1 MSSMQQQEYHHIV
14 NNIRSAIGVL
24 ELDKSSQLYRDALS
38 ICNYLENPVFRIAVF
53 GPFNYGKSTLLN
65 ALLGKRTL
73 PIDLIPTTGAAITIK
88 YGEVPYTRIKLLDGR
103 EIGEWGTDILKQ
115 FAILDAQRQM
125 RSDVASVQVLCPHP
139 FLKTGV
145 ELLDLPGTNDREA
158 QDALVRDQLLTA
170 DLVIQIL
177 DARKLMTLG
186 ERENLRDWLIDRG
199 IKTVVFVVNFLNL
212 LDPEDQKQVYNR
224 LLFVAESFRSELP
237 SNISNL
243 YRVDALPALRAR
255 LKGDGAAVQT
265 TGLPMFESALQ
276 SIVAVQQEK
285 LEVRFPRVEA
295 IASQVKN
302 GLQVKAQAIATE
314 IEAVETKRTAKS
326 EIRKKAQK
334 LIQKGFSASISDFQS
349 WLYLPKLLNRYQS
362 EVALRLE
369 QGTFSTWE
377 RGVFK
382 DAITQYQQTIVKWV
396 HQACEFF
403 ECTQPADLYIS
414 FPDQPQVL
422 IPEQIQQ
429 PTNSKQSGD
438 VAPVALTSGLG
449 WLLGGPVGAAVVG
462 GATYLLNQI
471 NQITDSEQPEAPA
484 YDPEQLKQA
493 YTDAASDYLTRF
505 STQAFSTLRDY
516 EEAAGKS
523 INSQLTEE
531 PLKLTTQHHQL
542 QLLQA
547 LLDNLNQELESLRG
561 RLGV

>member
-1 MSSMQQQEYHHIV
+1 MEQQEVCQELSNYL
-14 NNIRSAIGVL
+14 RSAIGL
-24 ELDKSSQLYRDALS
+24 LDFEQNSPLRKDVIS
-38 ICNYLENPVFRIAVF
+38 ICDYLANPSFRIAVF

-65 ALLGKRTL
+65 ALLGQRTL
-73 PIDLIPTTGAAITIK
+73 PIDLIPTTGAAISIK
-88 YGEVPYTRIKLLDGR
+88 YGEVPFTRIKLVNGR
-103 EIGEWGTDILKQ
+103 EIDEWGTDILKQ
-115 FAILDAQRQM
+115 FAILDDQRRM
-125 RSDVASVQVLCPHP
+125 RSDVESVQVLCPHP

-170 DLVIQIL
+170 DLVVQVL

-212 LDPEDQKQVYNR
+212 LEPEDQKQVYNR
-224 LLFVAESFRSELP
+224 LLFVAESFRAKLP
-237 SNISNL
+237 NNISNL

-255 LKGDGAAVQT
+255 LKGDGVAVQT
-265 TGLPMFESALQ
+265 TGLPMFESALY
-276 SIVAVQQEK
+276 SIVAAQQEK

-302 GLQVKAQAIATE
+302 ALQVKAQSLATNLNT
-314 IEAVETKRTAKS
+314 AETKHKAKG
-326 EIRKKAQK
+326 EIRQKAQK
-334 LIQKGFSASISDFQS
+334 LIQKGFSASVSDFQS
-349 WLYLPKLLNRYQS
+349 WLYLPKLIDRYQS
-362 EVALRLE
+362 EVALALQ

-382 DAITQYQQTIVKWV
+382 DAIAQHQRAIVKWV

-403 ECTQPADLYIS
+403 ECNQPADLYIS
-414 FPDQPQVL
+414 FPEQPQVFL
-422 IPEQIQQ
+422 PEPLQQ
-429 PTNSKQSGD
+429 ATDAKQSGD

-449 WLLGGPVGAAVVG
+449 WLLGGPVGAAVIG

-471 NQITDSEQPEAPA
+471 NQITDSEQPEAVPA
-484 YDPEQLKQA
+484 YYLDELKQA
-493 YTDAASDYLTRF
+493 YEDAASDYLTRF
-505 STQAFSTLRDY
+505 STQTFSTLRQY
-516 EEAAGKS
+516 EESAEKI
-523 INSQLTEE
+523 INVPLTEE

-547 LLDNLNQELESLRG
+547 LVDNLNQELESVRAKL
-561 RLGV
+561 VN